1 MAEWL
6 RLVVFRNK
14 VRNADGELEDEFKGI
29 AIGWLEDENEI
40 YDAMESGYIP
50 AVAEDLGI
58 DRDAEIYD
66 IVSLVDHEDLG
77 TSGVR
82 AWDEEGEAWHIS
94 AYEND
99 HIWVRDPEYDKNNKK
114 RRR

>member
-29 AIGWLEDENEI
+29 AIGWFEDENEI

-50 AVAEDLGI
+50 AVAECSGLG
-58 DRDAEIYD
+58 RGGKGMVYF
-66 IVSLVDHEDLG
+66 S
-77 TSGVR
+77 
-82 AWDEEGEAWHIS
+82 
-94 AYEND
+94 
-99 HIWVRDPEYDKNNKK
+99 P
-114 RRR
+114 